1 MKDTSAAADSDEEIQ
16 HILDDLNA
24 SLFQLIR
31 TTD

>member
-1 MKDTSAAADSDEEIQ
+1 MTSAAADSDDEIQ
-16 HILDDLNA
+16 HILDELDA